1 VIGELVQIKKNYFNL
16 SEKGYEV
23 RGKKNFFLTG
33 SRPED
38 NAVIFETNDPLKVDW
53 GAKIRPEPVQ
63 LAKSPSIIK
72 VLVALPCIR
81 NSLADQYRSCIQSS
95 RQTTIESEITAQR
108 SRTIVFTDSNGQV
121 RTLEQQGQRVVIDGV
136 DLNQLS
142 SDERAQRIAEF
153 EAEYNDQQSVRE
165 QARNLR
171 LRPLNLPNWDGS
183 STEAERP
190 RQRRLGGTIDIE
202 TNDRQGECTNQIV
215 INGQAHQVCSGTYTF
230 DQDGNM
236 TTQSGL

>member
-1 VIGELVQIKKNYFNL
+1 MITQFTIAL
-16 SEKGYEV
+16 SAMV
-23 RGKKNFFLTG
+23 LFLPTG
-33 SRPED
+33 NTQNSCQH
-38 NAVIFETNDPLKVDW
+38 
-53 GAKIRPEPVQ
+53 IRSQ
-63 LAKSPSIIK
+63 MSASLDSASF
-72 VLVALPCIR
+72 L
-81 NSLADQYRSCIQSS
+81 SLADQYRSCIQSS
-95 RQTTIESEITAQR
+95 RQTTIESEITAHR
-108 SRTIVFTDSNGQV
+108 SRTIVFTDSNGRV

-153 EAEYNDQQSVRE
+153 EAEYNEQQSVRE

-171 LRPLNLPNWDGS
+171 LRPLHLPNWDGS
-183 STEAERP
+183 STELERP